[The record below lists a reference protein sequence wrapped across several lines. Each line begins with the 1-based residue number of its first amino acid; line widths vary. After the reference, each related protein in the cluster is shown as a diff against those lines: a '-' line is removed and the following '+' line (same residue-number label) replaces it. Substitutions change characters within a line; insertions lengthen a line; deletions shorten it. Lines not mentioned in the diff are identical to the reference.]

1 MRAHTRP
8 SPAPGPRA
16 PGRSPLPFPLLWE
29 AAAGGGGR
37 PLPFPPG
44 AAARCAETRPPP
56 PAPTPVPGAARVS
69 PVTSPQSDPKC
80 ESAAARSTPPRRG
93 RERPGEGRGRSGR
106 GPARP
111 PLPPL
116 SLPPGAGR
124 VCRGRTPPAAPQSA
138 PAHRARRG
146 RGLSSEA
153 AAPAGRSAGGGGGG
167 AGRGGGGPAGEAA
180 GRASRAAHRPVLL
193 GRKAPPRPRPEPRG
207 RCSPCWSGLVI
218 ARGPRLS
225 LQRRAAS
232 AAEGCWSLI
241 SRNYWQLKN
250 HHSFSKEKKKNSKA
264 SPGHCRK
271 MWKWEEKNRCACIWK
286 RTLLRVLVSNLP
298 VLHIN
303 KFV

>member
-111 PLPPL
+111 PPSPALPP
-116 SLPPGAGR
+116 
-124 VCRGRTPPAAPQSA
+124 
-138 PAHRARRG
+138 ARRG
-146 RGLSSEA
+146 ARLQGPDPARRAPVGPGPQGEARARPQQRGRRPSGPLS
-153 AAPAGRSAGGGGGG
+153 GRGR
-167 AGRGGGGPAGEAA
+167 GRGGGGPAGEAA

-250 HHSFSKEKKKNSKA
+250 HHSFSKEKKKIQK
-264 SPGHCRK
+264 
-271 MWKWEEKNRCACIWK
+271 
-286 RTLLRVLVSNLP
+286 RVLDIAGKCGNGRKKIGVPVSGNE
-298 VLHIN
+298 HC
-303 KFV
+303 